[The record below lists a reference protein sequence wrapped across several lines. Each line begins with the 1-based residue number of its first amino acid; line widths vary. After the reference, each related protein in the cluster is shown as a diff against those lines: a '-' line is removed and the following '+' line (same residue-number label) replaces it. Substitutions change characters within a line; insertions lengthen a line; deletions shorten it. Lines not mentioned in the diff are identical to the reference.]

1 MQSKQPVKGP
11 SRCNVLR
18 NSEGSRRQAR
28 GDFSEYSAYNI
39 RASVSLRHAPVT
51 LLWLAPEC
59 GGRSVSL
66 RRVIRAMAGR
76 SMPVRSL
83 GAAGRCLNFH
93 RLRPETL
100 GMPVCQAA
108 RASEWCAT
116 SGRAATTFLRPFRG
130 QRDALE
136 SASGHNR
143 PSTGGARKSAK
154 GPQPTYLNCYARRSA
169 EKTLS
174 RVDEHYQFFRE
185 VIASCFPV

>member
-39 RASVSLRHAPVT
+39 RASASLRHAPVT

-59 GGRSVSL
+59 GGRSVSYEGNSGNGRPL
-66 RRVIRAMAGR
+66 CAGALIGSRRG
-76 SMPVRSL
+76 
-83 GAAGRCLNFH
+83 CLNFH

-136 SASGHNR
+136 SASGHKPPITLKVADFR
-143 PSTGGARKSAK
+143 FAFVSRHPAAPRQRK
-154 GPQPTYLNCYARRSA
+154 RW
-169 EKTLS
+169 
-174 RVDEHYQFFRE
+174 
-185 VIASCFPV
+185 ASCGPKATSLAREMQPC